1 MTTLRAAN
9 GTITLLVL
17 AAAAHLCAAA
27 DEPVQRLYSGRVV
40 FLEEALKERGIDTTE
55 ETGKHVVLVT
65 EDGEILPILA
75 NWRGRAFYQDEKLRN
90 RRVELIG
97 FQHHGL
103 AYLNVISVY
112 TFDEEGERMFTDYWC
127 DVCSI
132 PMYEIK
138 PCDCCQGPIRLR
150 FQPKELP
157 DYIRSPEP
165 PASPKDE

>member
-1 MTTLRAAN
+1 MVRVAI
-9 GTITLLVL
+9 GSISLLIL
-17 AAAAHLCAAA
+17 AAVSNVCAGAD

-40 FLEEALKERGIDTTE
+40 YLEEALKDRGIDTSE

-65 EDGEILPILA
+65 DDGEILPILA

-112 TFDEEGERMFTDYWC
+112 TFDEEGRRMFTDYWC

-157 DYIRSPEP
+157 DYIRRPE
-165 PASPKDE
+165 SESSDQ